1 MAETSSAKVQ
11 KFFEDL
17 ESHKAILT
25 TCTNLFAALSHRFT
39 SLDTSLH
46 QKSQSLDSKLQS
58 LQSRSHQTLEELR
71 HRDSSIPERES
82 AAAALIRD
90 QTDAALSDLRK
101 PLPANPDL
109 STTLKCLSRK
119 MDSSALLRFI
129 VSKRKESASLR
140 AEISAS
146 ISEAVDPPRLVL
158 DAVEEF
164 LNCKLAKSGVTDKR
178 WACGILIQALFPES
192 GAGAKR
198 PEFSRRIVE
207 RAVGLVELWKRQMD
221 EESENGTVGAAE
233 VVMFLQMVVCFGLR
247 SMFDDDYLR
256 KFVMEFASRRDMAK
270 LAAMLEFGDKMIDII
285 DELVKNGK
293 EVEAVYFASE
303 SGLTERFP
311 PVDLLKSCLR
321 NYKKNAAITSK
332 KGNNNQAATDDSTTL
347 ELNTIKAII
356 KCVED
361 HKLESEFNL
370 DNLRKRV
377 TQLEKTKAERKKS
390 ATAGKPKKR
399 SIRAGGAG
407 SSRPSKSAKF
417 HPHPSSSSSRRNLA
431 PSLQPSPNA
440 RFSSAFNYPSQTV
453 YDASATANP
462 YAATYGAAH
471 TQSPAGMT
479 QQHYSLPVD
488 NLGPPGYRSST
499 AYVAQSSYGM
509 YDYGNA
515 TLSTYQPPYTVD
527 QSSYRG

>member
-1 MAETSSAKVQ
+1 MSILVGLIEVSTMAETSSAKVQ

-270 LAAMLEFGDKMIDII
+270 LAAMLEFGDKMI
-285 DELVKNGK
+285 
-293 EVEAVYFASE
+293 
-303 SGLTERFP
+303 
-311 PVDLLKSCLR
+311 VDLLKSCLR